1 MPDDNTKDESNGYE
15 LILKKLE
22 EYNKR
27 FDEYDKKLND
37 FVNLNRALLNSR
49 ETDVDKTDVKT
60 TELNK
65 KFETYFKGE

>member
-1 MPDDNTKDESNGYE
+1 MPDDNTKDQPNGYE

-49 ETDVDKTDVKT
+49 ETDVDKTEVKNS
-60 TELNK
+60 ELNK

>member
-1 MPDDNTKDESNGYE
+1 MPDDNTKDETNGYE

-37 FVNLNRALLNSR
+37 FANLNRALLNSK
-49 ETDVDKTDVKT
+49 ETDVDKTDVKN